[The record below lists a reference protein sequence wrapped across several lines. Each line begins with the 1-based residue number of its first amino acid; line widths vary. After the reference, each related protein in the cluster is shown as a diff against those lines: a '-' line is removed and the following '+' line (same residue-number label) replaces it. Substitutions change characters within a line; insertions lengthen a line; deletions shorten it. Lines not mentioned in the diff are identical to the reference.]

1 MLKLEISNINKK
13 IILLLSDLII
23 IIISLTAAFS
33 LRLEEFYPF
42 WEIDFLIYVLYFVV
56 LIFVFSFFNIYQIL
70 IRYFDN
76 FSILKIVKAIFI
88 FQIVLISINLIIYE
102 YVYFP
107 RSVSFIAPI
116 LVGILIVVH
125 RIILNYLINS
135 DKSINK
141 YNNNIIIY
149 GINENTV
156 SLLNSLRQF
165 QNYGLVKGFIDD
177 LDTYKKRE
185 INGIKIYKKNQL
197 IKIIKEKKI
206 TEIIIGSNYHSDNRY
221 KELLN
226 SFQDSNIRIRRIS
239 NAKNYLKTFI
249 TKSLEN
255 KINFFDVID
264 RPKIKV
270 DKNILKK
277 NIYKKK
283 ILVTGGGGSIGG
295 ELCLE
300 ILKYSPSKLYIL
312 DISEINLFNL
322 MERLKSNNK
331 LNKNIVYPVLGD
343 CTDIE
348 FLKMHFNK
356 LAIDDIYHAA
366 AYKHVSLGEQNPFSM
381 IRNNIL
387 STKNIID
394 FVKIKKVK
402 NFVFISSDK
411 AVNPKSILGLTK
423 RFGELITHNL
433 YQQYKLK
440 KTSFSVVR
448 FGNVIGSSG
457 SVIPIFLDQI
467 EKKQSLTVTHK
478 KVERYFMSINEAVQL
493 VINSS
498 YLNKNS
504 FRIFALDMGKQI
516 KIYEIANRIIK
527 LSGNMI
533 KNKSN
538 PKGDI
543 SIKITG
549 LKKGEKLSEEIT
561 LGKKLLK
568 TSNDK
573 IMICDDKVKY
583 FDVDFRINE
592 INKIIKNN
600 NFKKHKI
607 RKFLEN

>member
-1 MLKLEISNINKK
+1 MLKPKISNINKK

-42 WEIDFLIYVLYFVV
+42 WEIDLLIYVLYFLV

-88 FQIVLISINLIIYE
+88 FKIILISINLLIYE

-116 LVGILIVVH
+116 LVGILIVIH

-135 DKSINK
+135 DKNTNK
-141 YNNNIIIY
+141 YKNNIIIY

-165 QNYGLVKGFIDD
+165 PNYGLVKGFIDD
-177 LDTYKKRE
+177 LETYKKRE

-206 TEIIIGSNYHSDNRY
+206 TEIIVGSNFYSDKKYR
-221 KELLN
+221 ELFNLL
-226 SFQDSNIRIRRIS
+226 QDSNIRIRRIS
-239 NAKNYLKTFI
+239 NAKSYLKTFI

-295 ELCLE
+295 ELCIE

-322 MERLKSNNK
+322 MNKLKNNNK
-331 LNKNIVYPVLGD
+331 LKNIVYPILGD
-343 CTDIE
+343 CNDIE
-348 FLKMHFNK
+348 FLKMYFNK

-381 IRNNIL
+381 IKNNIF
-387 STKNIID
+387 STKKIID
-394 FVKIKKVK
+394 FVMIKKVK

-411 AVNPKSILGLTK
+411 AVNPTSILGLTK

-433 YQQYKLK
+433 YKQNKLK
-440 KTSFSVVR
+440 NTSFSVVR

-493 VINSS
+493 VINSA
-498 YLNKNS
+498 YLNKKN
-504 FRIFALDMGKQI
+504 FKIFALDMGKQI

-543 SIKITG
+543 SIEFTG

-561 LGKKLLK
+561 LGKNLLK
-568 TSNDK
+568 TSNNK
-573 IMICDDKVKY
+573 IMICDEKVKY
-583 FDVDFRINE
+583 FDVNSRINE
-592 INKIIKNN
+592 INKLIINSNFNKQKIKKLLNN
-600 NFKKHKI
+600 
-607 RKFLEN
+607 